1 MPSCSRPLKER
12 WGRSRYLRV
21 VQSTSRPLIN
31 LSTRRSDSESVMSS
45 AFVLMPFAED
55 FVGVYAEFIK
65 PVLKD
70 AGFSTVDRAND
81 IESQQNILRDILDKI
96 DKSDLIIADLT
107 SANPNVFYELGIAH
121 ALRKPVI
128 LVTQSIEEVPFDLK
142 PYRLLE
148 YSTNFV
154 KIEKAKDQLLK
165 YAKGF
170 LKGDMPFGSPVT
182 DFRQE
187 GPGPSRGLEA
197 VPYNTSQKD
206 ERGFLDHLIDI
217 NSGYNRIA
225 NVVQGVSRDMGVLN
239 QAIVAAT
246 QKNKLVAA
254 NLSASSPTAVRKI
267 YRQLAE
273 RISQFKNRLNKANA
287 EYSSIARNTENSLEF
302 VLSFRLNQSEVI
314 DPEIDEQISS
324 LRKLQSSAII
334 ARDSYLSLA
343 EKMDQAPRMERR
355 LNREFVRGS
364 EEVRVMA
371 NNLDKTNASVARALK
386 DHA

>member
-1 MPSCSRPLKER
+1 MPS
-12 WGRSRYLRV
+12 V
-21 VQSTSRPLIN
+21 
-31 LSTRRSDSESVMSS
+31 
-45 AFVLMPFAED
+45 FVIMPFDEEFND
-55 FVGVYAEFIK
+55 VYAEFIK

-70 AGFSTVDRAND
+70 AGFSTVDHADD
-81 IESQQNILRDILDKI
+81 IESQQNILRDILEKI

-121 ALRKPVI
+121 ALRKSVI

-170 LKGDMPFGSPVT
+170 LEGNMSFGSPVT
-182 DFRQE
+182 DFLADESGSKQD
-187 GPGPSRGLEA
+187 SKA
-197 VPYNTSQKD
+197 VLHNTPQKD

-225 NVVQGVSRDMGVLN
+225 NVVEGVSRDMGVLT

-273 RISQFKNRLNKANA
+273 RISQFKNRLSKANA
-287 EYSSIARNTENSLEF
+287 EYSSIAQNTENSLEF
-302 VLSFRLNQSEVI
+302 VLSFRLKQSEVI

-324 LRKLQSSAII
+324 LRKLRSSAIR
-334 ARDSYLSLA
+334 ARDSYLSMA
-343 EKMDQAPRMERR
+343 EKMDEMPRMERR
-355 LNREFVRGS
+355 LNRELVRGS

-371 NNLDKTNASVARALK
+371 NNIDKTIASISRALK